1 MFRCMRSDHDDIS
14 NYLDVASK
22 ILDLPIRPEHREE
35 VMTAAFALAA
45 QARLLAA
52 FELPEAVEAAPRY
65 TP

>member
-1 MFRCMRSDHDDIS
+1 MRTDPDDIS

-22 ILDLPIRPEHREE
+22 LLDLPIRPEHREE
-35 VMTAAFALAA
+35 VMTAALALAA

-52 FELPEAVEAAPRY
+52 LALPESIEAAPRF